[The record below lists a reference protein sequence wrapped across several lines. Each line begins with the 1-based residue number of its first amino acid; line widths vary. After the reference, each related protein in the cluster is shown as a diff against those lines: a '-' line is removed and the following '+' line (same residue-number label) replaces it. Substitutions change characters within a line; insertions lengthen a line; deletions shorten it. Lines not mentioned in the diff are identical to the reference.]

1 MANSEYRYTVVTL
14 ADYYSKGKVSGKV
27 ITYQLNGVHYTDHCG
42 DRDCRDANIGDQFF
56 IKVYISDPEIW
67 EILYSNK
74 IMRIDS
80 IPVAG
85 WKVFPKVE

>member
-1 MANSEYRYTVVTL
+1 M
-14 ADYYSKGKVSGKV
+14 
-27 ITYQLNGVHYTDHCG
+27 DHCG
-42 DRDCRDANIGDQFF
+42 DRDCRDANIRDQFF